1 VIRSSHMFT
10 YLYANPNQGV
20 NPAGS
25 GDPVHVWVAWLFVL
39 DDPSVPARA

>member
-1 VIRSSHMFT
+1 MFM
-10 YLYANPNQGV
+10 YVYANAHKAV

-39 DDPSVPARA
+39 DGPSVPPPAWEPFR